1 MNQFILFLHFVGLMM
16 GAAGGFGRAVIM
28 RRALALPADEAKAV
42 RGLGPILAN
51 VATVGLSL
59 LWVTGLILVWSKWDG
74 FGSLPKLFWV
84 KAVFILSLTVV
95 QGLVLMTYA
104 EIRKGNVALAARLP
118 KLGPMGGISALL
130 AVLFAALAF
139 S

>member
-16 GAAGGFGRAVIM
+16 GAAGGFGSAVIM
-28 RRALALPADEAKAV
+28 RRALALPADEAKVV

-84 KAVFILSLTVV
+84 KTVFILSLTVV

-130 AVLFAALAF
+130 PVLFAALAF

>member
-16 GAAGGFGRAVIM
+16 GAAGGFGSAVIM
-28 RRALALPADEAKAV
+28 RRALALPADEAKVV

-51 VATVGLSL
+51 VATVGLAL
-59 LWVTGLILVWSKWDG
+59 LWVTGFILVWSKWDG

>member
-1 MNQFILFLHFVGLMM
+1 MNQVVLFLHFVGLMM
-16 GAAGGFGRAVIM
+16 GAAGGFGSAVIM
-28 RRALALPADEAKAV
+28 RRALALPADEAKVV

-51 VATVGLSL
+51 VATVGLAL
-59 LWVTGLILVWSKWDG
+59 LWVTGFILVWSKWDG
-74 FGSLPKLFWV
+74 FGNLPKLFWV
-84 KAVFILSLTVV
+84 KAVFIVSLTVV
-95 QGLVLMTYA
+95 HGLVLMTYA